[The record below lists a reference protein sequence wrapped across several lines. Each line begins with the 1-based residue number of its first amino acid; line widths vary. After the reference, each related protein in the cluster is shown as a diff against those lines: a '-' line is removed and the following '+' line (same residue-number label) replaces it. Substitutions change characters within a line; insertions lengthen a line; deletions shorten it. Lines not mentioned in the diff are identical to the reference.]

1 MRAVPAPLPTESV
14 LFASLTSEAGSVVHD
29 SSKQG
34 IIMELIHIVTA
45 EEAGL
50 TLHQLMRGPMALSGR
65 QTRNAKAQGAVTVDG
80 SPYFSNQKIAEGM
93 VVRIRLDGYDA
104 PQHAHSDSVQTGI
117 EVVYEDDALLCVCK
131 PALLQC
137 HPSPSAPRGS
147 DTLEGR
153 VQAYLGFPAHP
164 VHRLDSE
171 TTGLVLFAK
180 LPYAQA
186 HLQQQM
192 QSGTFAKQYEAW
204 VLGCPDPC
212 EGEIDAPI
220 AREHPDSFTRIVTL
234 NGQRAVSRYRTLKSV
249 AWTDGQLLSL
259 MRLSP
264 VTGRTHQLRVHM
276 THIGCPLLGDTR
288 YFTSASQAASAHL
301 QLTYH
306 QLSAV
311 SLSFLHPITGAQMNL
326 SHEAVFSFD
335 PYFAIVSS

>member
-1 MRAVPAPLPTESV
+1 
-14 LFASLTSEAGSVVHD
+14 
-29 SSKQG
+29 
-34 IIMELIHIVTA
+34 MELIHTVTS

-50 TLHQLMRGPMALSGR
+50 TLHQLMRGPLALSGR

-80 SPYFSNQKIAEGM
+80 SPFFSNQKVSEGM
-93 VVRIRLDGYDA
+93 VVRIALDGYDA
-104 PQHAHSDSVQTGI
+104 PQQASSARDLSAV
-117 EVVYEDDALLCVCK
+117 EVVYEDEALLVVFK

-147 DTLEGR
+147 DTLESR
-153 VQAYLGFPAHP
+153 VHAYLGFPAHP

-192 QSGTFAKQYEAW
+192 QQGTFEKTYEAW
-204 VLGCPDPC
+204 VCGAPEPE
-212 EGEIDAPI
+212 EGVIDAPI
-220 AREHPDSFTRIVTL
+220 EREHPDSFTRIVRQD
-234 NGQRAVSRYRTLKSV
+234 GQRAVSRYKTLERIV
-249 AWTDGQLLSL
+249 FACGQTISR
-259 MRLSP
+259 MELSP

-288 YFTSASQAASAHL
+288 YKTDASSALSQ
-301 QLTYH
+301 QLVLSHH

-311 SLSFLHPITGAQMNL
+311 SLAFVHPMDGTQRML
-326 SHEAVFSFD
+326 THPAVFSFSPD
-335 PYFAIVSS
+335 SAVNP

>member
-1 MRAVPAPLPTESV
+1 
-14 LFASLTSEAGSVVHD
+14 
-29 SSKQG
+29 
-34 IIMELIHIVTA
+34 MELIHIVSA

-50 TLHQLMRGPMALSGR
+50 TLQQLLRGPMTLSGR

-80 SPYFSNQKIAEGM
+80 SPFFSNQKVSEGM
-93 VVRIRLDGYDA
+93 IVRVVLDGYDA
-104 PQHAHSDSVQTGI
+104 PQQEQKGRDLSAV
-117 EVVYEDDALLCVCK
+117 EVVYEDDALLCVFK

-153 VQAYLGFPAHP
+153 VQAYLGYGAHP

-180 LPYAQA
+180 LPYTQA

-192 QSGTFAKQYEAW
+192 QQGTFEKTYEAW
-204 VLGCPDPC
+204 IFGAPSPR
-212 EGEIDAPI
+212 EGIIDAPI
-220 AREHPDSFTRIVTL
+220 EREHTDSFTRIVTPD
-234 NGQRAVSRYRTLKSV
+234 GQYAVSRYTTLSCFSL
-249 AWTDGQLLSL
+249 ANGQIVSH

-288 YFTSASQAASAHL
+288 YKTEASEALSSLLGLA
-301 QLTYH
+301 YH

-311 SLSFLHPITGAQMNL
+311 RLSFLHPMDGQKRTI
-326 SHEAVFSFD
+326 SHPAVFAFH
-335 PYFAIVSS
+335 PSSADYLR

>member
-1 MRAVPAPLPTESV
+1 M
-14 LFASLTSEAGSVVHD
+14 
-29 SSKQG
+29 
-34 IIMELIHIVTA
+34 ILIHTVAA

-65 QTRNAKAQGAVTVDG
+65 LTRNAKAQGAVTVDG
-80 SPYFSNQKIAEGM
+80 SPFFSNQKVSEGM
-93 VVRIRLDGYDA
+93 VVRVMLDGYDA
-104 PQHAHSDSVQTGI
+104 PMQTQTARDPSAV
-117 EVVYEDDALLCVCK
+117 EVVYEDDALLCVFK

-147 DTLEGR
+147 DTLESR
-153 VQAYLGFPAHP
+153 VQAYLGCSAHP

-192 QSGTFAKQYEAW
+192 QQGAFKKTYEAW
-204 VLGCPDPC
+204 VYGAPVPK
-212 EGEIDAPI
+212 EGVIDAPI
-220 AREHPDSFTRIVTL
+220 EREHPDSFTRIVTPD
-234 NGQRAVSRYRTLKSV
+234 GQRAISRYETLEC
-249 AWTDGQLLSL
+249 AALPDGQSVSHML
-259 MRLSP
+259 LSP

-288 YFTSASQAASAHL
+288 YKTDASEVLSR
-301 QLTYH
+301 QLGLLYH

-311 SLSFLHPITGAQMNL
+311 RLAFMHPMDGEPRTITHPAFFAFRPNL
-326 SHEAVFSFD
+326 TGHLR
-335 PYFAIVSS
+335 

>member
-1 MRAVPAPLPTESV
+1 
-14 LFASLTSEAGSVVHD
+14 
-29 SSKQG
+29 
-34 IIMELIHIVTA
+34 MELIHIVTA

-65 QTRNAKAQGAVTVDG
+65 QTRNTKAQGAVTVDG
-80 SPYFSNQKIAEGM
+80 SPFFSNQKVAEGM
-93 VVRIRLDGYDA
+93 VVRILLDGYDA
-104 PQHAHSDSVQTGI
+104 PQQVQTDSAQASI
-117 EVVYEDDALLCVCK
+117 EVVYEDEALLCVCK

-204 VLGCPDPC
+204 VLGRPEPG

-288 YFTSASQAASAHL
+288 YFTSESKALSA
-301 QLTYH
+301 QFNLTYH

-311 SLSFLHPITGAQMNL
+311 QLSFVHPITGKPMTI
-326 SHEAVFSFD
+326 SHDAVFAFD
-335 PYFAIVSS
+335 PDSSPIFR

>member
-1 MRAVPAPLPTESV
+1 
-14 LFASLTSEAGSVVHD
+14 
-29 SSKQG
+29 
-34 IIMELIHIVTA
+34 MELIHIVTA

-50 TLHQLMRGPMALSGR
+50 TLQQLLRGPMALSGR
-65 QTRNAKAQGAVTVDG
+65 QTRNAKAQGAVTVDAA
-80 SPYFSNQKIAEGM
+80 PFFSNQKVREGM
-93 VVRIRLDGYDA
+93 IVRVVLDGYEPPKATPDVRS
-104 PQHAHSDSVQTGI
+104 PLEI
-117 EVVYEDDALLCVCK
+117 IYEDEALLAVFK

-137 HPSPSAPRGS
+137 HPSPSAPGGS

-153 VQAYLGFPAHP
+153 VHAYLGYGAHP

-171 TTGLVLFAK
+171 TTGIVLFAK

-192 QSGTFAKQYEAW
+192 RSGSFSKVYEAW
-204 VLGCPDPC
+204 VLGCPEPG

-220 AREHPDSFTRIVTL
+220 AREHPDSFTRIVSQD
-234 NGQRAVSRYRTLKSV
+234 GQRAVSRYKALKRISLP
-249 AWTDGQLLSL
+249 DGQMVTH

-288 YFTSASQAASAHL
+288 YRTDASEAVSRAL
-301 QLTYH
+301 GLTYH

-311 SLSFLHPITGAQMNL
+311 SLSFVHPITGMRMEL
-326 SHEAVFSFD
+326 THPAVFAFD
-335 PYFAIVSS
+335 PESAILSR